1 MILVVSRVRIVAGDP
16 DAVERPYRAR
26 MGRVDHADGYLGM
39 EVLRDQDDPASF
51 WVQVRF
57 RDRAAYDCYRRSDA
71 FRDAHARLALQD
83 EKVRIDPDA
92 YDVHVFDVV
101 AR

>member
-1 MILVVSRVRIVAGDP
+1 MVSRVRIVAGDP
-16 DAVERPYRAR
+16 DAVERQYRE
-26 MGRVDHADGYLGM
+26 RVGHVDRADGFLGM
-39 EVLRDQDDPASF
+39 EVLRDQDDRASF

-57 RDRAAYDCYRRSDA
+57 RDRAAYERYRTSDA

-83 EKVRIDPDA
+83 EKIRIDPDVYA
-92 YDVHVFDVV
+92 VHVLDVV